1 MKPVTIATALLLH
14 FSLTQAFTPKPHV
27 TCSRSWVK
35 VGCFHDSLSPRPFP
49 YELIND
55 RDIFSNHS
63 DGHLIDWRKWK
74 ESMHSLACRC
84 AEKARA
90 SGYRMFGLQF
100 YGECWSGPSA
110 ELRYSNDGPSENC
123 FQQLI
128 KPYTCVKSDP
138 VECVGGA
145 KTNYVYML
153 TDNTPPSQDLY
164 VDGGYTTWSGWSGCS
179 KTCGD
184 GEKSRERTCTNPTP
198 KGHGRPCEP
207 RLGPSTETVQC
218 RLVNCPPKCKRVLD
232 VGIVVDS
239 SASVH
244 RENFF
249 KVKEFLDKLVSELEI
264 GPSKSHVGLVRYN
277 EVADTLWDFNGAE
290 NNNLKSLKDAIEK
303 IEYLPGGTRTDL
315 ALKKVNEDIFSPMGG
330 ARKDVPQVLVV
341 ITDGKTNQRSEPYS
355 SVLQPLKDK
364 DVKIVAVGVG
374 HSIGKKELDIIALGD
389 ASNVFMLETFDDLVR
404 RLNAIMNSFCDTLS
418 T

>member
-1 MKPVTIATALLLH
+1 MVFYSKIPLCFLSFRVRSA
-14 FSLTQAFTPKPHV
+14 AFKAKPHV

-55 RDIFSNHS
+55 RDIYSNHS
-63 DGHLIDWRKWK
+63 DGHLIDWKKWK
-74 ESMHSLACRC
+74 ESMHRTFTSTVDTPRGRDGQGV
-84 AEKARA
+84 ARPVVTGRRVA
-90 SGYRMFGLQF
+90 S
-100 YGECWSGPSA
+100 EHAP
-110 ELRYSNDGPSENC
+110 
-123 FQQLI
+123 
-128 KPYTCVKSDP
+128 
-138 VECVGGA
+138 
-145 KTNYVYML
+145 
-153 TDNTPPSQDLY
+153 TPPPRGTVAPASLVLD
-164 VDGGYTTWSGWSGCS
+164 
-179 KTCGD
+179 
-184 GEKSRERTCTNPTP
+184 PP
-198 KGHGRPCEP
+198 PRPCNVDW
-207 RLGPSTETVQC
+207 STVHVSSSTPASQGV
-218 RLVNCPPKCKRVLD
+218 LIGFPVVGFPMDAKCKRVLD

-277 EVADTLWDFNGAE
+277 QVADTLWDFNGAE

-330 ARKDVPQVLVV
+330 ARNDVPQVLVV

-355 SVLQPLKDK
+355 SVLQPLKVRILYPRDVTEQDK